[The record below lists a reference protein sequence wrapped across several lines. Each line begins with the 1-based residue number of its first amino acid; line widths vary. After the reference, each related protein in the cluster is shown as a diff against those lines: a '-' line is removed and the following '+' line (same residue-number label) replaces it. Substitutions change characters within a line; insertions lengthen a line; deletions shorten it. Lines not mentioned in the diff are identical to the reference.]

1 MNIQKI
7 KANSNAYGNTRD
19 RSTIKYIVIHY
30 TAGKGDTAVNEG
42 LYFKNTNKRSAGAH
56 FFVDQN
62 GEVVKSVSMNRVAWS
77 VGGARYSDCA
87 KTGGGKYYGIVTN
100 SNSVSIELCDNL
112 EKDPSKKQIEAVKE
126 LIKYIRKHCINAK
139 TIVRHFDV
147 TGKHCPQRMMEK
159 KKWDSFLK
167 KIGEK

>member
-7 KANSNAYGNTRD
+7 PANSNAYGNKRNKSD
-19 RSTIKYIVIHY
+19 VKYIVIHY

-42 LYFKNTNKRSAGAH
+42 LYFKNGNKASAGAH

-62 GEVVKSVSMNRVAWS
+62 GEVVKSVNMNRTAWS
-77 VGGARYSDCA
+77 VGGSKYSDCY

-112 EKDPSKKQIEAVKE
+112 EKDPSKKQIESTKKLV
-126 LIKYIRKHCINAK
+126 KYIRKHCPNAK

-147 TGKHCPQRMMEK
+147 NGKHCPARMMDDR
-159 KKWDSFLK
+159 KWNAFKK
-167 KIGEK
+167 KIGG